1 MGMLTVEMKK
11 GVRVRVE
18 GHLDTEDHM
27 SPYVNSVGYIEE
39 MPSVLATHVSVRLE
53 DGPNHKD
60 EVCMVP
66 VGLVYWTK
74 QDARPQQESYLRL
87 KHRKKKEG

>member
-11 GVRVRVE
+11 GVKVRVE
-18 GHLDTEDHM
+18 GHLVTGDHT
-27 SPYVNSVGYIEE
+27 SPYVNSIGYIEE
-39 MPSVLATHVSVRLE
+39 TPLVLATHVFVRLE

-60 EVCMVP
+60 EVCSVP

-74 QDARPQQESYLRL
+74 QESRPKQESYLRL
-87 KHRKKKEG
+87 KHRKKG